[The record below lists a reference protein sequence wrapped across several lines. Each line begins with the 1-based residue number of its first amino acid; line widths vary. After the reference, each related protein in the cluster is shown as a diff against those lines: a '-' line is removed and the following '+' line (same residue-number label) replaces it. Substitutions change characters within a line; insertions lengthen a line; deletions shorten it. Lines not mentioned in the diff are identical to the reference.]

1 MKEYTLHLTKQEL
14 EKIEEALYARS
25 SLLYAIGDQL
35 FDKDKRE
42 EANGFDSRARLLEKL
57 AAKVVFPLDQEYIQT
72 FRTTFSEST
81 KENNDEQK
89 QESVEESVQQGGSNV
104 G

>member
-72 FRTTFSEST
+72 FRTTF
-81 KENNDEQK
+81 KENNNEQK